1 MLANRAIGYNHT
13 NIMTTADLK
22 TRSEPLLTPEA
33 LAQENAQ
40 LKAENQWLKEQ
51 LGLAK
56 HRLFAPSSEKTPV
69 GHTSERRLRLPR
81 EVEAMLFNEAEAC
94 AAPEVPEPVSETITY
109 TRRKFTG
116 QRELNLA
123 GLPVEEIV
131 YDLPEHEQVC
141 PQCDGALHEMGAD
154 VRTEVKI
161 IPATV
166 VVVRHVRPKYTCR
179 HCQNHDIKT
188 PVLTAAM
195 PTPAFPNSLASPS
208 AVAHIMVQKFVE
220 GVPLYRQE
228 QSFSRLGF
236 SLSRQTMANWM
247 LVGADW
253 LKPLFARMKVPLLK
267 RDIAHADETTL
278 QVLQEAGR
286 SAQSTSY
293 MWLYRSGRD
302 GPPIVLFDYQTTR
315 AGAHPSAFLKGFR
328 GFLHVD
334 GYIGYEGLA
343 GVTLVGCGSH
353 ARRKFMEA
361 IHVLPAPERKKGGTA
376 AHKGLDFCNQ
386 LFEIER
392 ALHDVTPEQRLTGRA
407 QRSTVVLAKFRVW
420 LDALSVSA
428 LPKSKLGE
436 AITYCLNQ
444 WRKLNVFLL
453 DGRLELDNNRS
464 ERAIKPFVIG
474 RKNWLFAN
482 TPAGARS
489 SALIYSLVETAK
501 ENGLNPFTYLTH
513 LFEQLPNI
521 NLKDSTAVDELLP
534 WSEVV
539 QARCRVPEKPARPA

>member
-1 MLANRAIGYNHT
+1 
-13 NIMTTADLK
+13 MTTTD
-22 TRSEPLLTPEA
+22 TTIRPEPPLSPEA

-69 GHTSERRLRLPR
+69 GQET
-81 EVEAMLFNEAEAC
+81 MLFNEAEAC
-94 AAPEVPEPVSETITY
+94 AAPEVPEVVSETITY
-109 TRRKFTG
+109 TRRKFAG

-141 PQCDGALHEMGAD
+141 PQCEGTLHEMGAD

-161 IPATV
+161 IPATLT
-166 VVVRHVRPKYTCR
+166 VVRHVRPKYTCR

-195 PTPAFPNSLASPS
+195 PAPAFPGSLASPS
-208 AVAHIMVQKFVE
+208 AVAHIMIQKFVE
-220 GVPLYRQE
+220 GLPLYRQE
-228 QSFSRLGF
+228 ATFSRMGF

-253 LKPLFARMKVPLLK
+253 LQAVSTRMKVHLLK

-278 QVLQEAGR
+278 QVLKEAGR

-302 GPPIVLFDYQTTR
+302 GPAIVLFDYQTTR
-315 AGAHPSAFLKGFR
+315 AGTHPRAFLKGFR

-334 GYIGYEGLA
+334 GYAGYEGLT
-343 GVTLVGCGSH
+343 GVTLVGCWSH
-353 ARRKFMEA
+353 ARRKFMDA
-361 IHVLPAPERKKGGTA
+361 INVLPAPERKKGATA
-376 AHKGLDFCNQ
+376 AHKGLDFCNR

-392 ALHDVTPEQRLTGRA
+392 DLRDVTPEERLAGRK
-407 QRSTVVLAKFRVW
+407 QRSTKVLSEFRAW
-420 LDALSVSA
+420 LDPMSVSV
-428 LPKSKLGE
+428 LPKFKLGE

-444 WRKLNVFLL
+444 WSKLNAFLQ

-482 TPAGARS
+482 SPKGA
-489 SALIYSLVETAK
+489 SASATIYSLVETAK
-501 ENGLNPFTYLTH
+501 ENGLNPLTYLTY
-513 LFEQLPNI
+513 LFERLPNI
-521 NLKDSTAVDELLP
+521 NLKNPEAVDALLP
-534 WSEVV
+534 WSEAV
-539 QARCRVPEKPARPA
+539 QALCRVPAKPTRPISSEL

>member
-1 MLANRAIGYNHT
+1 
-13 NIMTTADLK
+13 MTT
-22 TRSEPLLTPEA
+22 THTTIRPETPQTPEA
-33 LAQENAQ
+33 LAKENAQ
-40 LKAENQWLKEQ
+40 LKAEIQWLKEQ

-56 HRLFAPSSEKTPV
+56 HRLFAPSTEKTPV
-69 GHTSERRLRLPR
+69 GQ
-81 EVEAMLFNEAEAC
+81 EAMLFNEAQAC
-94 AAPEVPEPVSETITY
+94 AAAEVPEPASETITY
-109 TRRKFTG
+109 TRRKFAG

-123 GLPVEEIV
+123 GLPVEEIL
-131 YDLPEHEQVC
+131 YDLPENEQVC

-154 VRTEVKI
+154 VRNEIKI
-161 IPATV
+161 IPASIT
-166 VVVRHVRPKYTCR
+166 VVRHIRTKYTCR
-179 HCQNHDIKT
+179 HCQNHDLKT
-188 PVLTAAM
+188 PVLTASM
-195 PTPAFPNSLASPS
+195 PTPAFPNSLASAS
-208 AVAHIMVQKFVE
+208 AVAHIMIQKFVE

-253 LKPLFARMKVPLLK
+253 LKPVYARMKWHLLK

-334 GYIGYEGLA
+334 GYAGYEGLF
-343 GVTLVGCGSH
+343 GVTLVGCWAH

-361 IHVLPAPERKKGGTA
+361 INVLPAPERKKGGTA

-392 ALHDVTPEQRLTGRA
+392 DLHEVTPQERLAGRK
-407 QRSTVVLAKFRVW
+407 QRSRVVLAQFRAW
-420 LDALSVSA
+420 LDEISVSV
-428 LPKSKLGE
+428 LPKFKLGE
-436 AITYCLNQ
+436 AITYCVNQ
-444 WRKLNVFLL
+444 WRKLNAFLQ

-474 RKNWLFAN
+474 RKNWLFA
-482 TPAGARS
+482 TSQAGARS
-489 SALIYSLVETAK
+489 SATIYSLVETAK
-501 ENGLNPFTYLTH
+501 ENGLNPLSYLTYL
-513 LFEQLPNI
+513 LERLPNI
-521 NLKDSTAVDELLP
+521 NLKDSNAVDALLP
-534 WSEVV
+534 WSEMV
-539 QARCRVPEKPARPA
+539 QALHRVPVKPTRPASS